1 MFCPSISVIIP
12 VYNGEKDLLPLI
24 DCLVSQTYNLTQVE
38 FILVDNNSEDNTAH
52 LIKEQAQLYQNQN
65 IKIRYILADKIQSS
79 YYARNQGIKN
89 SEGKIIAFTDVDCRP
104 QHDWL
109 ELLIQPFIDEKIMI
123 VAGEIKGLKGNSIL
137 EKYAETN
144 DTLSQKYTLA
154 NELYPYAQTANLA
167 IRKEALQIIGLFRPY
182 LTTGGDAD
190 ICWRLFQELQAEIKF
205 VRGALVFHRH
215 RNNLK
220 DFQSQW
226 QRYGKSNQ
234 YLHQLHGLKLAK
246 NYDNQAILLR
256 IGRWIFQDIPKNII
270 KITIGKASF
279 FDLIKAPID
288 IIASKA
294 RSDGQQKAILPLKA
308 KEIEVMDQPIDT
320 SNK

>member
-1 MFCPSISVIIP
+1 MFCPFISVIIP

-24 DCLVSQTYNLTQVE
+24 DCLVNQTYNLKQVE
-38 FILVDNNSEDNTAH
+38 FILVDNNSQDNTAN
-52 LIKEQAQLYQNQN
+52 LIKEKAQFYQNQHIT
-65 IKIRYILADKIQSS
+65 IKYILANQIQSS

-89 SEGKIIAFTDVDCRP
+89 SQGEIIAFTDVDCRP
-104 QHDWL
+104 QSDWL
-109 ELLIQPFIDEKIMI
+109 ELLIQPFTDEKIMI

-137 EKYAETN
+137 EKYAEEN

-167 IRKEALQIIGLFRPY
+167 IRKQALQIIGLFRPY

-205 VRGALVFHRH
+205 VGRALVFHRH
-215 RNNLK
+215 RDNLK

-246 NYDNQAILLR
+246 NYDNRTVLLR
-256 IGRWIFQDIPKNII
+256 LGRWIFRDIPKNMVKII
-270 KITIGKASF
+270 IGKATV

-294 RSDGQQKAILPLKA
+294 RSDGQQKAILPPKA
-308 KEIEVMDQPIDT
+308 KEIEAIDQSIDF
-320 SNK
+320 SQK